1 MDDKT
6 LTAQVSELR
15 ERLREWKRLQTE
27 KEKRKMAEDK
37 DKKPSV
43 WSTYTDDDKAAME
56 KLAAGYIDFISR
68 CKTERESVVE
78 TIKLAE
84 AVGYKNLD
92 DVIESA

>member
-43 WSTYTDDDKAAME
+43 WSTYTDEDKAAM
-56 KLAAGYIDFISR
+56 
-68 CKTERESVVE
+68 
-78 TIKLAE
+78 
-84 AVGYKNLD
+84 
-92 DVIESA
+92 